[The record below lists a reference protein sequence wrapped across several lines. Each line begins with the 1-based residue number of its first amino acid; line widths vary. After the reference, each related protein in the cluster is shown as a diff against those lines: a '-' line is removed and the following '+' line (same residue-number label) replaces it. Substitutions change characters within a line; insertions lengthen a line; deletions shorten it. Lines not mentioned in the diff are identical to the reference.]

1 MELNELFDQQT
12 LDAILA
18 DAKASGISADEVKSV
33 LGILTDDTK
42 APTRSANTQGELT
55 SLLSDDQDAV
65 TGDIADAAGVERGKT
80 GTILMLAAPLLLKY
94 LFSNNS
100 SSAGSSSANLLGS
113 LLGMGQT
120 QQQQSMGGMG
130 DLLNL
135 MGAMGG
141 TQQQTGGLFG
151 QPVQQQPQ
159 SSLLGSLL
167 GLGTQQQTPSYTSS
181 STANLLGS
189 LLGGDTQQ
197 QTQNVGSLGDLL
209 SLMGGMQQPQQQTGL
224 FGQTQQQTSQGS
236 GLLGALFNLLGDN

>member
-65 TGDIADAAGVERGKT
+65 TGDIAAAAGVERGKT
-80 GTILMLAAPLLLKY
+80 GTILMLAAPFLLKY

-100 SSAGSSSANLLGS
+100 SSAGNSSAGLLGS
-113 LLGMGQT
+113 LLGMGAQPQT
-120 QQQQSMGGMG
+120 QTQGLGGMG
-130 DLLNL
+130 DLLSL
-135 MGAMGG
+135 MGGM
-141 TQQQTGGLFG
+141 
-151 QPVQQQPQ
+151 QQPQ
-159 SSLLGSLL
+159 QQSSSLLGSLL
-167 GLGTQQQTPSYTSS
+167 GMGNQTQAPGYTSS

-189 LLGGDTQQ
+189 LLGGGTQA
-197 QTQNVGSLGDLL
+197 QTQNLGGMGDLL
-209 SLMGGMQQPQQQTGL
+209 NLMGGMQQSQGTGGL
-224 FGQTQQQTSQGS
+224 FGQQPTQQNQPNNGG
-236 GLLGALFNLLGDN
+236 GLLNALFNLLGDN